1 MYAFVSFS
9 FFTLLRVGL
18 VISNRRHII
27 TRKQVKDSF
36 NFSSFL
42 LNKMMEDLTDTVRL
56 EEGKLFV
63 ESVGRERD
71 AVIHRK
77 DDHVQMC
84 QK

>member
-1 MYAFVSFS
+1 
-9 FFTLLRVGL
+9 
-18 VISNRRHII
+18 
-27 TRKQVKDSF
+27 
-36 NFSSFL
+36 
-42 LNKMMEDLTDTVRL
+42 MEDLTDTVRL